1 MESFVERMIVEKD
14 ELQDKVTK
22 LENFVNGEKFREL
35 RGLEQV
41 YLKEQLK
48 FMRGYLSV
56 LRQRINFYNKF
67 VWPDCLLIS
76 FQFGNVDHL

>member
-1 MESFVERMIVEKD
+1 MEAFIERIVVEKD

-22 LENFVNGEKFREL
+22 LENFINGEKFKEL
-35 RGLEQV
+35 KGLEQV

-56 LRQRINFYNKF
+56 LRQRINFYNK
-67 VWPDCLLIS
+67 
-76 FQFGNVDHL
+76 

>member
-1 MESFVERMIVEKD
+1 MEAFVERMIVEKD

-22 LENFVNGEKFREL
+22 LENFINGEKFKEL
-35 RGLEQV
+35 KGLEQV

-56 LRQRINFYNKF
+56 LRQRINFYNK
-67 VWPDCLLIS
+67 
-76 FQFGNVDHL
+76 

>member
-1 MESFVERMIVEKD
+1 MEAFVERMIVEKD

-35 RGLEQV
+35 KGLEQV

-56 LRQRINFYNKF
+56 LRQRLNFYNK
-67 VWPDCLLIS
+67 
-76 FQFGNVDHL
+76 

>member
-1 MESFVERMIVEKD
+1 MEAFVERMIVEKD

-22 LENFVNGEKFREL
+22 LENFVNGEKFGEL

-56 LRQRINFYNKF
+56 LRQRINFYNK
-67 VWPDCLLIS
+67 
-76 FQFGNVDHL
+76 

>member
-1 MESFVERMIVEKD
+1 MEAFVERMVVEKN
-14 ELQDKVTK
+14 ELQDRVTK

-35 RGLEQV
+35 KGLEQV

-56 LRQRINFYNKF
+56 LRQRINFYNK
-67 VWPDCLLIS
+67 
-76 FQFGNVDHL
+76 

>member
-22 LENFVNGEKFREL
+22 LEHFVNGEKFREL

-56 LRQRINFYNKF
+56 LRQRINFYNK
-67 VWPDCLLIS
+67 
-76 FQFGNVDHL
+76 

>member
-1 MESFVERMIVEKD
+1 MEAFVERMITEKD

-22 LENFVNGEKFREL
+22 LNGEKFKEL
-35 RGLEQV
+35 KGLEQV

-56 LRQRINFYNKF
+56 LIQRINFYNK
-67 VWPDCLLIS
+67 
-76 FQFGNVDHL
+76 

>member
-1 MESFVERMIVEKD
+1 MEAFVERMIVEKD

-48 FMRGYLSV
+48 FMRDYLSV
-56 LRQRINFYNKF
+56 LRQRINFYNK
-67 VWPDCLLIS
+67 
-76 FQFGNVDHL
+76 

>member
-1 MESFVERMIVEKD
+1 MEAFVERTIVEKD

-56 LRQRINFYNKF
+56 LRQRINFYNK
-67 VWPDCLLIS
+67 
-76 FQFGNVDHL
+76 

>member
-22 LENFVNGEKFREL
+22 LENFLKGEQFREL
-35 RGLEQV
+35 GGLEQV

-56 LRQRINFYNKF
+56 LRQRINFYNK
-67 VWPDCLLIS
+67 
-76 FQFGNVDHL
+76 

>member
-1 MESFVERMIVEKD
+1 MEAFVERMIVEKD

-35 RGLEQV
+35 KGLEQV

-56 LRQRINFYNKF
+56 LRQRINFYNK
-67 VWPDCLLIS
+67 
-76 FQFGNVDHL
+76 

>member
-1 MESFVERMIVEKD
+1 MEAFVERMITEKD
-14 ELQDKVTK
+14 ELQDRVTK

-48 FMRGYLSV
+48 VMRGYLSV
-56 LRQRINFYNKF
+56 LRQRINFYNK
-67 VWPDCLLIS
+67 
-76 FQFGNVDHL
+76 

>member
-1 MESFVERMIVEKD
+1 MEAFVERMITEKD

-22 LENFVNGEKFREL
+22 LENFVNEEKFKEL
-35 RGLEQV
+35 KGLEQV

-56 LRQRINFYNKF
+56 LRQRINFYNK
-67 VWPDCLLIS
+67 
-76 FQFGNVDHL
+76 